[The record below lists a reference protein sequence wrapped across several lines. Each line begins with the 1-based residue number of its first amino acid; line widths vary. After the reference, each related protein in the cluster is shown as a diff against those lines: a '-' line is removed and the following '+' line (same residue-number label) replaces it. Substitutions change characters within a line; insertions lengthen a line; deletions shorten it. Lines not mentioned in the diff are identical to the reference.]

1 MEKTTQVKVD
11 HYNNEV
17 NGTVNAN
24 TTFPLRYLVNDQ
36 YYDPSQGPILMYTG
50 NEGDIWGFYN
60 NSGFM
65 TDTLAKKLG
74 ALVVF
79 AEHRW
84 YGTSYPFGGEAYA
97 KLNKNLKYLTV
108 PQVLWDFID
117 VIDVIKN
124 DQSYANITN
133 KAVIVG
139 GGSYGGM
146 LSAWMRM
153 KYPN

>member
-1 MEKTTQVKVD
+1 
-11 HYNNEV
+11 
-17 NGTVNAN
+17 
-24 TTFPLRYLVNDQ
+24 
-36 YYDPSQGPILMYTG
+36 
-50 NEGDIWGFYN
+50 
-60 NSGFM
+60 
-65 TDTLAKKLG
+65 
-74 ALVVF
+74 
-79 AEHRW
+79 
-84 YGTSYPFGGEAYA
+84 
-97 KLNKNLKYLTV
+97 LKYLTV